1 MLKRITLT
9 LAVAVLALMGGTTA
23 ASADGCSGRSHNTGT
38 VLGAVGGGLIGNA
51 ITHGSAV
58 GVVGGAVAGGL
69 AGNAIARDSD
79 CSDGKYSGRHYDS
92 HHRAYYYDR
101 YHHKRYYR

>member
-1 MLKRITLT
+1 MLKRISLI
-9 LAVAVLALMGGTTA
+9 AAAALIALGAGTIG
-23 ASADGCSGRSHNTGT
+23 ASADSCSGHGHSTGT
-38 VLGAVGGGLIGNA
+38 VLGAVGGGLIGDA

-69 AGNAIARDSD
+69 AGNAIARDSN
-79 CSDGKYSGRHYDS
+79 CNNRRYDS

-101 YHHKRYYR
+101 HHHRHYYS